1 MSLRNLTSY
10 LRRPLRIES
19 GHQSNGLAAYS
30 AVSYSLQF
38 ASEQSSKSPGGVVNC
53 DEQVR
58 TTFLDLYTTERQNL
72 DADTTAV
79 LCGVIGAYAHLHL
92 AYPSAETN
100 ERKPN
105 SPLNVHG

>member
-1 MSLRNLTSY
+1 
-10 LRRPLRIES
+10 
-19 GHQSNGLAAYS
+19 
-30 AVSYSLQF
+30 
-38 ASEQSSKSPGGVVNC
+38 VVNC

-58 TTFLDLYTTERQNL
+58 LTFLDLYTTEGQNL

-79 LCGVIGAYAHLHL
+79 QCGVIGAYAHLHL

-105 SPLNVHG
+105 PPLNVHGQSRDKISTAIVHRNLHDSSLPFSSPF